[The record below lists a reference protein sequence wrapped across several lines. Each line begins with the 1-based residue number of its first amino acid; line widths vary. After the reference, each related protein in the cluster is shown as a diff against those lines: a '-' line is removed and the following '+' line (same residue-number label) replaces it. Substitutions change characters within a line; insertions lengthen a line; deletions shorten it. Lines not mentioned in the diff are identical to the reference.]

1 MRLFWDTPDMDL
13 LLNYRSHTSH
23 GKEAPVKG
31 SYELSGT
38 RGVGITCASLYNS
51 PDTGSMLGLSRPHLT
66 SAVGVLLL
74 FGSTLFVKP
83 FVL

>member
-1 MRLFWDTPDMDL
+1 MDL
-13 LLNYRSHTSH
+13 LLNYRSHGGASA
-23 GKEAPVKG
+23 KAG
-31 SYELSGT
+31 SPQVTRPGALEHSGT
-38 RGVGITCASLYNS
+38 RSVGITCASLYNS